1 MEGATYMK
9 KQRSIEIIEQL
20 KKNGSVTCP
29 FCKKGTLKPINEKTV
44 DNNCYECDK
53 CNNYITLN

>member
-1 MEGATYMK
+1 MK
-9 KQRSIEIIEQL
+9 KPISIEIIEQI